1 MKKLF
6 LFIGILAV
14 SCGLSAQTVVSGNIT
29 GVWEPDGNPYIVVG
43 DINIVDSL
51 IIEAGVLVQF
61 QAGGWM
67 IQVGGGA
74 RFLADGTDESPII
87 FEPYQGNEPGLW
99 DKIYLS
105 VSGSDDTLKYCIIR
119 NANIGIHTNTCSPYI
134 FNCKISGNYVGVHIY
149 NGSTAYGSI
158 VRLDHCLI
166 NDNIEDGILISR
178 YTGSAKAN
186 ISNCTL
192 YNNSYGIRAA
202 NNTTFATITNTSII
216 GCANYGVMNEINADI
231 NAEDMIYSCFW
242 DNGQGNFYN
251 IGIPLGFGY
260 NGIYQN
266 YNEDSCDV
274 NFNIYNDP
282 QFVDA
287 TYSNFSL
294 METSKCID
302 AGTNIILGEVV
313 YDPDGTM
320 PDMGANYFD
329 QGGVGYFENTELIS
343 NKFEIN
349 VYPNPFFSKATIEFP
364 NPNHSNYTLSV
375 FSISGNKVFERANI
389 KSDIIEFERGNLPKG
404 IYLAEL
410 KGEKVF
416 WGKMAIK

>member
-1 MKKLF
+1 
-6 LFIGILAV
+6 
-14 SCGLSAQTVVSGNIT
+14 
-29 GVWEPDGNPYIVVG
+29 
-43 DINIVDSL
+43 
-51 IIEAGVLVQF
+51 
-61 QAGGWM
+61 
-67 IQVGGGA
+67 
-74 RFLADGTDESPII
+74 
-87 FEPYQGNEPGLW
+87 
-99 DKIYLS
+99 
-105 VSGSDDTLKYCIIR
+105 
-119 NANIGIHTNTCSPYI
+119 
-134 FNCKISGNYVGVHIY
+134 
-149 NGSTAYGSI
+149 
-158 VRLDHCLI
+158 
-166 NDNIEDGILISR
+166 
-178 YTGSAKAN
+178 
-186 ISNCTL
+186 
-192 YNNSYGIRAA
+192 
-202 NNTTFATITNTSII
+202 
-216 GCANYGVMNEINADI
+216 MNEINADI